1 MQAAVQT
8 PWLAAAAVRLPQST
22 RCPHPSFA
30 VMVPQLIIITGLS
43 GSGMSSAMN
52 VFEDL
57 GYFCVDNLPVQLI
70 PSFVHLLNR
79 KETGISRAALGVNI
93 REREFL
99 NSFPQVFAQLRG
111 RDDIESSVLFLEAS
125 DAALH
130 RRYSETRRPHPLGEG
145 RVLEA
150 VLEEREMLLPIRA
163 LADVVIDTSD
173 HTVHSLRAWL
183 RARFAPENAAVKTEL
198 TVLSFGFK
206 YGIPLDADLV
216 LDVRFLPNPHFV
228 PELKELTGND
238 QPVTEYL
245 NKSNEVRE
253 TIHRFNELLDYLVP
267 LYQREGK
274 SYVTVAIGCTGGKHR
289 SVAVTNAVGKHINRK
304 GNHARVMHRDVK
316 K

>member
-1 MQAAVQT
+1 
-8 PWLAAAAVRLPQST
+8 
-22 RCPHPSFA
+22 
-30 VMVPQLIIITGLS
+30 MVPQLVIITGLS

-70 PSFVHLLNR
+70 PSFVHLLDR
-79 KETGISRAALGVNI
+79 KEAGIGRAALGVNI
-93 REREFL
+93 REGEFL
-99 NSFPQVFAQLRG
+99 KSFPQVFAQLRG
-111 RDDIESSVLFLEAS
+111 RDDIESTVLFLEAS
-125 DAALH
+125 DAALQ

-145 RVLEA
+145 RVLES
-150 VLEEREMLLPIRA
+150 VLEEREKLLPIRA

-183 RARFAPENAAVKTEL
+183 RARFAPEDAEMKTEF
-198 TVLSFGFK
+198 TVMSFGFK
-206 YGIPLDADLV
+206 YGVPLDADLV

-228 PELKELTGND
+228 PELREMTGND
-238 QPVTEYL
+238 QPVVEYL
-245 NKSNEVRE
+245 NKSDEVRE
-253 TIHRFNELLDYLVP
+253 TMHRFNELLDYLAP

-289 SVAVTNAVGKHINRK
+289 SVAVANALGKHLNRK
-304 GNHARVMHRDVK
+304 GLHARVTHRDVK